1 MSKGKTPFRW
11 SPSGEDDVLLLGIVC
26 DNNPMCAGHGRTMSA
41 WTEVA
46 QEFIAQLARLED
58 PRKTGPTGPT
68 TQARVQK
75 LIDIY
80 KV

>member
-1 MSKGKTPFRW
+1 
-11 SPSGEDDVLLLGIVC
+11 
-26 DNNPMCAGHGRTMSA
+26 MSA